1 MHAEGTESLYPA
13 NRKVCNAF
21 SSVVCGGRGG
31 LVSISRCV
39 LSFKTVKKKNLQGDA
54 ILTIAQHGNPT
65 SGEFLLSSVSCEPL

>member
-39 LSFKTVKKKNLQGDA
+39 EFQNCQKKNLQGDA
-54 ILTIAQHGNPT
+54 ILSSAQHGNPT
-65 SGEFLLSSVSCEPL
+65 SGEFLLSSVRCEPL

>member
-31 LVSISRCV
+31 LGQYITMCVEFQNCQKKELARRCNIEYCAAWKPHQWGV
-39 LSFKTVKKKNLQGDA
+39 FT
-54 ILTIAQHGNPT
+54 
-65 SGEFLLSSVSCEPL
+65 EFSKL